1 MKISEVHDENKAV
14 SAKPIS
20 GFKSA
25 IAIQILKNGLLK
37 EHITK
42 TPATLVCVL
51 GEVVYEDEKD
61 QKMTLKPGDI
71 FEIEPMVKHWVKG
84 IADSQ
89 LILIK

>member
-1 MKISEVHDENKAV
+1 MKLSEVHDENKEV

-20 GFKSA
+20 GFKNA

-37 EHITK
+37 EHISK

-51 GEVVYEDEKD
+51 GEALYEDEKD
-61 QKMTLKPGDI
+61 HKVTLKPGDI
-71 FEIEPMVKHWVKG
+71 FEIEPLVKHKVKG